1 MIPAVTAELDVFSTL
16 TAKLAITAR
25 TPGGL
30 GNFILLLNNQNALSL
45 SVTDLGVVNG
55 LGPVVLLN
63 SLPASTF
70 TAVAAAI
77 VSGSL
82 LITAALTGTGS
93 ETFAGAMS
101 ALTPG
106 LPAPLVGNV
115 PVSGGSPAWYSA
127 NLAGGADAQTFDT
140 YKAKLLRRMLP
151 PPYDRRFQSTIGK
164 LVSIIGSS
172 DNDIGGLFGAADFLP
187 NEDV

>member
-1 MIPAVTAELDVFSTL
+1 MIPAVAAELDVFSVR
-16 TAKLAITAR
+16 TAKLKITAR
-25 TPGGL
+25 TAGGL
-30 GNFILLLNNQNALSL
+30 GNFILFLNNQNALSL

-82 LITAALTGTGS
+82 LVTASLTGTGS

-101 ALTPG
+101 AFTPG
-106 LPAPLVGNV
+106 LPAPLVGHV
-115 PVSGGSPAWYSA
+115 PISGGSPAWFSGD
-127 NLAGGADAQTFDT
+127 LAGGADAQSFDT

-151 PPYDRRFQSTIGK
+151 PPYDKRFQATIGK
-164 LVSIIGSS
+164 LMSVIGSS
-172 DNDIGGLFGAADFLP
+172 DNDIGGLFGSFDFLP